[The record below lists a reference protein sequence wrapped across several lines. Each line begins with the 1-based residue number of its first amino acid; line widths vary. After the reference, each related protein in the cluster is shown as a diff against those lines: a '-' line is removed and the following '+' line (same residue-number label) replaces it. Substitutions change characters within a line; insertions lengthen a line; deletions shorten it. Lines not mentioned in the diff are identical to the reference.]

1 MKSKEIESIVL
12 KVGLD
17 TGTGRWMRCIQM
29 PVVGYDQIPE
39 LTSIAKLDDS
49 SYHEILDSLLLG
61 LEIIIIFYLSFSGI
75 GLMLLS
81 VMT

>member
-17 TGTGRWMRCIQM
+17 TGTGRWMRYIQM
-29 PVVGYDQIPE
+29 PVGYDQIPE
-39 LTSIAKLDDS
+39 LTLIAKLDS

-75 GLMLLS
+75 GWWLLS